1 MRTLGK
7 HALLLAE
14 VRTMGG
20 SFSGMVLT
28 LCLTFSTV
36 NGQGIENK
44 RLIEKRCNAYV
55 QVILMPLVL
64 QG

>member
-20 SFSGMVLT
+20 SFSRMVLT

-36 NGQGIENK
+36 NGQGIEHK

>member
-36 NGQGIENK
+36 NGQGIDRAQEVN
-44 RLIEKRCNAYV
+44 REEV
-55 QVILMPLVL
+55 
-64 QG
+64 